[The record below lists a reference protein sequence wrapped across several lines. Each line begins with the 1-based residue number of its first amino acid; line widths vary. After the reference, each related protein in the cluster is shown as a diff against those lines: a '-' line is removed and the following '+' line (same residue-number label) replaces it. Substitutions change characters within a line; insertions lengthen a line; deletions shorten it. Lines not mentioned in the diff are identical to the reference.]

1 LRSDGREQIHVAAD
15 FECSEEPAAHR
26 EDETMELFFF
36 ALSGAGEEH
45 LCCVHRSS
53 QENLTSTP

>member
-1 LRSDGREQIHVAAD
+1 MWAAD